1 MAPRRV
7 LRNVAI
13 ACSAGVSAA
22 LITLP
27 SATAD
32 VNQCGNLIICIDIRT
47 PGGTSGGG
55 TGGNTG
61 GGTGGGSGE
70 PGFPPDDGIGGTAG
84 NTAGQGGNAGPPPP
98 APADVALMAL
108 AQLRLENPKISVNP
122 ADGNLGLVGLPVWM
136 WINSQDKHVWSTEWL
151 SQPLNLGGVSVTAYA
166 RSVKVVW
173 NMGDGNTVVC
183 NGPGR
188 PYQPS
193 DLGDMSKCGH
203 KYVTTSRG
211 KTGDKFTVTG
221 TVYWEAYYTD
231 AAGSHPLPGMTGT
244 DTTTT
249 RIGELQVLN

>member
-1 MAPRRV
+1 
-7 LRNVAI
+7 
-13 ACSAGVSAA
+13 
-22 LITLP
+22 
-27 SATAD
+27 
-32 VNQCGNLIICIDIRT
+32 
-47 PGGTSGGG
+47 
-55 TGGNTG
+55 
-61 GGTGGGSGE
+61 
-70 PGFPPDDGIGGTAG
+70 
-84 NTAGQGGNAGPPPP
+84 
-98 APADVALMAL
+98 MAL